1 MVKTETYELDIQR
14 AGHRTISKLKVTV
27 ASIAVMVCALV
38 GTVTAVQ
45 PANAAT
51 PLAVASSSS
60 PDQSDH
66 ASIKLPIGEPAGI
79 KSFIVKKLLQ
89 QMAGMIRNGA
99 DAFIKL
105 GSQFLD
111 DAAEKALKNHSSEIA
126 DVLDD
131 VANFPDIA
139 THQIRSQIYNGL
151 KGSLGDGTAQVI
163 ASAVEGV
170 LWILL

>member
-1 MVKTETYELDIQR
+1 MKTETYEIDHQS
-14 AGHRTISKLKVTV
+14 AGRRSVSKLKVAI

-45 PANAAT
+45 PANAA
-51 PLAVASSSS
+51 ASPTAAFSSS
-60 PDQSDH
+60 PDQSDK
-66 ASIKLPIGEPAGI
+66 AAAKLPIGEPAGI
-79 KSFIVKKLLQ
+79 KSAIVKALLK
-89 QMAGMIRNGA
+89 QMAGMIRSGA
-99 DAFIKL
+99 NTFIDL
-105 GSQFLD
+105 GSKFLD
-111 DAAEKALKNHSSEIA
+111 DAAEKALRNHSSEIA

-139 THQIRSQIYNGL
+139 THQIRSQVYNGL
-151 KGSLGDGTAQVI
+151 KASLGDGTAQVI